1 MNLEYIGE
9 RQLIRRISEILGGV
23 VKDDCATLDLSD
35 RYLVVST
42 DMLHRETDFPEIMTP
57 WQIGWM
63 VIAVNL
69 SDIAAMG
76 AEPAGLLVATGLPHD
91 IELSFIDELFR
102 GFKDCASTFGTKV
115 LGGDTDSS
123 RELTLTGCAMG
134 FVEKELIL
142 RRHGARLGDLLCTT
156 GFLGS
161 AGAGLHAL
169 NLKDFKNEFV
179 KSLLEPQPRLKEGG
193 ALALSRSVTAMMDN
207 SDGLAL
213 SLFDLSEVN
222 NVGFLINEESLPIA
236 PGIEKMVSRQ
246 EALDLVLSAGGDF
259 ELIFTVKPEKLD
271 AAMEACELKII
282 GRVVKEGIWMES
294 SGRKRRIEPKGYEH
308 KIKII

>member
-1 MNLEYIGE
+1 MNLKFIRE
-9 RQLIRRISEILGGV
+9 RQLIRRISGILGDV
-23 VKDDCATLDLSD
+23 VKDDCATLDLYD

-63 VIAVNL
+63 AIAVNL

-76 AEPAGLLVATGLPHD
+76 AEPAGLLIAAGIPPD
-91 IELSFIDELFR
+91 INLSFIDELFR

-123 RELTLTGCAMG
+123 RELTLAGCALG
-134 FVEKELIL
+134 FVEKDLIL
-142 RRHGARLGDLLCTT
+142 RRAGAHPGDLLCTT

-161 AGAGLHAL
+161 AGAGLRAL
-169 NLKDFKNEFV
+169 NLKDFKNKFV
-179 KSLLEPQPRLKEGG
+179 KNLLEPQPRLKEGR

-213 SLFDLSEVN
+213 SLSDLSEVN
-222 NVGFLINEESLPIA
+222 NVGFLIREDSIPIA
-236 PGIEKMVSRQ
+236 PGIEEMVTHR
-246 EALDLVLSAGGDF
+246 EALDLALRAGGDF
-259 ELIFTVKPEKLD
+259 ELVLTVKPEMLD
-271 AAMEACELKII
+271 VALETCELKIM
-282 GRVVKEGIWMES
+282 GCVVEEGIWMES
-294 SGRKRRIEPKGYEH
+294 SGQKFRIEPKGYDH
-308 KIKII
+308 KIRIA